1 MSSKFSLNR
10 QQVEAVKY
18 ISGPCL
24 VIAGAG
30 SGKTRVITEKII
42 HLINNCNYKPYE
54 ICAVTFTNKAAK
66 EMRDRVSSSIRAE
79 LLKGMLVTTF
89 HSLGLHIIRK
99 EYKRLGLKKDFILF
113 DERDQR
119 QLITNIIRE
128 FSKTQEDPTDEEINN
143 FLTFISNCKMK
154 GIEAERSYEN
164 STATDKLNALIYIQ
178 YEKMLKSYSALDFDD
193 LILKP
198 MLLFKSN
205 INALQFWQRKLL
217 YILVDEYQDTN
228 QTQYEFI
235 KLLVGERQRFTFVG
249 DDDQSIYGWR
259 GAQPENINQL
269 VSDFPSIKVI
279 KLEQNYRSLGRIL
292 HCANVLIE
300 NNNHLFNKKLYSS
313 FEYGDPI
320 IVHENQNPVKEAEYI
335 ATEITANRFLKSA
348 NWSDFAILY
357 RTNYNSREIER
368 YFKENHIPYRING
381 DISFFER
388 AEVKDILSYYR
399 VLVNPNDDN
408 ALLRI
413 INVPH
418 REIGT
423 ISTEK
428 LGNFSRKHQISL
440 YEAIDY
446 PALRDEMNDKTYSS
460 MVEFKD
466 FIEEC
471 RYKIENGE
479 AIEVV
484 NDLFMNIEYRN
495 YLLNS
500 NKDEKI
506 ANIKYDNICTLKSWI
521 IDKLKGKSKEGIDPV
536 SFNEAVRSVC
546 IREMLDQNENEN
558 EYDLDQIQ
566 LMTLHS
572 SKGLEFP
579 FVYIIS
585 CEENI
590 IPHKNSI
597 ETGNIDEERRL
608 FYVGITRAKKNLVL
622 SYTSSRASLG
632 SKTCENAKYSR
643 FIDELPQEDL
653 SFETIKNPKKIDR
666 QETLKKFDQLKELLK

>member
-1 MSSKFSLNR
+1 MSPRFALNS
-10 QQVEAVKY
+10 QQLEAVKY
-18 ISGPCL
+18 IAGPCL

-66 EMRDRVSSSIRAE
+66 EMRDRVSASIKPE
-79 LLKGMLVTTF
+79 LLKGILVTTF

-99 EYKRLGLKKDFILF
+99 EYHRLGLKKDFILF

-119 QLITNIIRE
+119 QLITSILKE
-128 FSKTQEDPTDEEINN
+128 FSKTQETPTDDEIN
-143 FLTFISNCKMK
+143 TFINFISHCKMK
-154 GIEAERSYEN
+154 GITAEKAIEDSLDRE
-164 STATDKLNALIYIQ
+164 KLNALVYMQ
-178 YEKMLKSYSALDFDD
+178 YEKMLNSYSALDFDD

-198 MLLFKSN
+198 MILFKSN
-205 INALQFWQRKLL
+205 KLALQTWRRKLL
-217 YILVDEYQDTN
+217 YVLVDEYQDTN

-235 KLLVGERQRFTFVG
+235 KLLVGERQKFTFVG

-269 VSDFPSIKVI
+269 VSDFPAIKVI

-300 NNNHLFNKKLYSS
+300 HNQHLFNKKLYSN
-313 FEYGDPI
+313 FDYGDPI
-320 IVHENQNPVKEAEYI
+320 VVHQNPNPVKEAEYI
-335 ATEITANRFLKSA
+335 ATEITATRFLHNLK
-348 NWSDFAILY
+348 WKDFAVLY

-381 DISFFER
+381 DLSFFER
-388 AEVKDILSYYR
+388 AEVKDIMSYYR
-399 VLVNPNDDN
+399 VIVNPNDDN

-423 ISTEK
+423 VSTEI
-428 LGNFSRKHQISL
+428 LGNFSREHQISL
-440 YEAIDY
+440 FEAIDY
-446 PALRDEMNDKTYSS
+446 PILREKLNEKAYNAMI
-460 MVEFKD
+460 EFKD

-471 RYKIENGE
+471 RTQIENGD
-479 AIEVV
+479 AIEMV
-484 NDLFMNIEYRN
+484 NDLFLNIEYRN
-495 YLLNS
+495 HLLNT
-500 NKDEKI
+500 NKDEKV
-506 ANIKYDNICTLKSWI
+506 ANIKYDNICLLKSWI
-521 IDKLKGKSKEGIDPV
+521 VNKLKGNSKENIDPV
-536 SFNEAVRSVC
+536 TFQEAVQSIC
-546 IREMLDQNENEN
+546 IREMLEQNDNEN

-579 FVYIIS
+579 FVYIIG

-597 ETGNIDEERRL
+597 DSGNIDEERRL

-622 SYTSSRASLG
+622 SYSNTRAEQ
-632 SKTCENAKYSR
+632 KDINYSR
-643 FIDELPQEDL
+643 FIDELPEEDL
-653 SFETIKNPKKIDR
+653 SFETTKKPKKASKEDI
-666 QETLKKFDQLKELLK
+666 LKKFALLEQRLK